1 MGIYDRDYI
10 RRPPPGAT
18 QGRSP
23 LTSMRM
29 WSVNTWLIVICIAV
43 FVIDG
48 FTPRPW
54 VLMQTQAVIEP
65 QEFAALDA
73 SVLVPDKRVTV
84 TQRDPRG
91 KPMLGH
97 QSVYL
102 NTPQGP
108 VKVAVNHLQSMRLI
122 ESFLHFS
129 TARGFIKMEFWRL
142 IGFQF
147 LHGGL
152 GHLFFNMLALYF
164 FGSMVEQYLGS
175 KRYLAFYLLCG
186 IFGALMYCLLNLSGY
201 VATQFFGSD
210 VQIPGLLFNNP
221 NTPLIGA
228 SAGVFG
234 VLMAGAFLAPNAT
247 VLLFLFLPMRLV
259 TLAYAMVGLA
269 LITVLLGRANAGGE
283 AGHIGGAIAG
293 FYFIR
298 HPKHLH
304 GFFDIV
310 GRVDPTSHHYRGKR
324 GRSVFRRS
332 TARRGQVDRILDKI
346 SAGGLHSLTEK
357 EKRILREA
365 SQRKP

>member
-10 RRPPPGAT
+10 RRPPPGAA

-29 WSVNTWLIVICIAV
+29 WSVNTWLIVICVAV
-43 FVIDG
+43 FVIDE
-48 FTPRPW
+48 FTPRRL
-54 VLMQTQAVIEP
+54 VLMQTVAVIEP
-65 QEFAALDA
+65 QDFAALDA
-73 SVLVPDKRVTV
+73 SVLVVDKRTV
-84 TQRDPRG
+84 THRDSRG
-91 KPMLGH
+91 RPVLGR

-102 NTPQGP
+102 DTPQGR
-108 VKVAVNHLQSMRLI
+108 VRVAVNHLQGMRFI

-147 LHGGL
+147 LHAGL

-210 VQIPGLLFNNP
+210 VQIRGLLFNNP

-247 VLLFLFLPMRLV
+247 VLLFLFLPMRLR
-259 TLAYAMVGLA
+259 TLAYALVALA
-269 LITVLLGRANAGGE
+269 LFWVIRGGPNAGGE
-283 AGHIGGAIAG
+283 AGHLGGAIAG

-298 HPKHLH
+298 HPQHLH
-304 GFFDIV
+304 GFFDIL

-324 GRSVFRRS
+324 GRSALGRS

-365 SQRKP
+365 SQKEI